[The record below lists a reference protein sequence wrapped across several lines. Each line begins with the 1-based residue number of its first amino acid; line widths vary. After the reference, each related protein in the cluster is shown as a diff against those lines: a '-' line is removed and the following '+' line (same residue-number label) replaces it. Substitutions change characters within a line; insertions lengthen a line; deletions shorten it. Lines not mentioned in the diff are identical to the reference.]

1 MALLCIIMPMFQQH
15 RTKLRIYLRTHSQRV
30 LLIVSLCLCA
40 LPVWRQTLSGPGAP
54 VLAQASPLSP
64 VASPSVLAVAENTS
78 STASSPPVS
87 LVLVAIVLVG
97 ILVVVGMVVWRR
109 P

>member
-1 MALLCIIMPMFQQH
+1 MFQQH
-15 RTKLRIYLRTHSQRV
+15 RTKLRIYLRTHSHRV
-30 LLIVSLCLCA
+30 LLIMSLCLCA
-40 LPVWRQTLSGPGAP
+40 LPVWRQALSGPGAP
-54 VLAQASPLSP
+54 VLAQPSPLSP
-64 VASPSVLAVAENTS
+64 VVSPPLLAVAENS
-78 STASSPPVS
+78 SPTASSPPVS